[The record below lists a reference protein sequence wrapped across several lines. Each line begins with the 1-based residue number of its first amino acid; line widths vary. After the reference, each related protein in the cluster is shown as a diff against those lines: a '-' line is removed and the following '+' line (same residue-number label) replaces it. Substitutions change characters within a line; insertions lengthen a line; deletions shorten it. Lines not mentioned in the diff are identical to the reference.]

1 MAHRVPMAEIPK
13 TLKKLGEARFFL
25 ALMKNAAKFMDFER
39 EDFEFYLSAFLSAGR
54 SVTFCLCSDLGGK
67 KIYKHRFDVW
77 WSGKLTDEQRD
88 EMDFLRDQ
96 RNLVLKTGRTDV
108 VAEIEMVPITQ
119 IETQPGTGPIY
130 SIFQW
135 WGEPD
140 VPPPRIGMKVHYFTS
155 GATREQVIAKCTRY
169 LELLERLV
177 REI

>member
-1 MAHRVPMAEIPK
+1 MAEIPQ
-13 TLKKLGEARFFL
+13 TLKKVREAGFFL
-25 ALMKNAAKFMDFER
+25 ALMKNAAKLMDFER

-67 KIYKHRFDVW
+67 KIYKPRFDLW
-77 WSGKLTDEQRD
+77 WGKLNDEQHD

-96 RNLVLKTGRTDV
+96 RNLALKTGRTDV

-119 IETQPGTGPIY
+119 IERGLGTDPRY
-130 SIFQW
+130 SISW
-135 WGEPD
+135 VGETE
-140 VPPPRIGMKVHYFTS
+140 VPEIGRKVHYFMS

-169 LELLERLV
+169 FELLEKLV